1 MAYERQILKIAE
13 IEVNGK
19 MLEFHLWFSRD
30 TATNYAVWDSMF
42 IYDGVQIHSTPL
54 TGADRDCIIEGERYR
69 GTLITTDIKIRNPYH
84 MGAITKMQ

>member
-30 TATNYAVWDSMF
+30 NVTNYAVWDSMF
-42 IYDGVQIHSTPL
+42 IYNNEQITTTPL
-54 TGADRDCIIEGERYR
+54 TGADRDCVIDGKTYR

-84 MGAITKMQ
+84 MGSITKIQ